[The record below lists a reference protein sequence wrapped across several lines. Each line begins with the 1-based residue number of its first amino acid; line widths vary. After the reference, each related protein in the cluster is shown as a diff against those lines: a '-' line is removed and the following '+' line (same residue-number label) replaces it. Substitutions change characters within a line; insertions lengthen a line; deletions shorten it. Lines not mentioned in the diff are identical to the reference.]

1 MAPAKPPQSPL
12 SPPQPKSP
20 EVEMEDVQMVG
31 DGKGN
36 FRVSVVKIRGPVVA
50 ERVLEEKV
58 SLVVARGAATSWR
71 AKNGGLT
78 RGLK

>member
-1 MAPAKPPQSPL
+1 MAVEKKKPQ
-12 SPPQPKSP
+12 
-20 EVEMEDVQMVG
+20 EVEIEDVTMVG

-36 FRVSVVKIRGPVVA
+36 FRVAVQRIRGVVVS